1 MTIHVKQSVYVLS
14 EGINTLGLCVKVTAA

>member
-1 MTIHVKQSVYVLS
+1 LS